1 MVEHQ
6 QVLHKQL
13 DLEERLDTFSQK
25 EKDEINQSDEKSK
38 LRSLIMKYGRAKV
51 AAAELTRK
59 KEERRSG
66 KKISWQEF
74 KNRVEDSIAK
84 GSLRKGEVK
93 TWDPDK
99 KRWVS
104 NKEDEDD

>member
-1 MVEHQ
+1 
-6 QVLHKQL
+6 VLHKQL

-51 AAAELTRK
+51 ASAELKRK
-59 KEERRSG
+59 KEEKRSG

-74 KNRVEDSIAK
+74 KNRVENSIAK
-84 GSLRKGEVK
+84 DSLRKGEVK

-99 KRWVS
+99 KKWVS

>member
-6 QVLHKQL
+6 SVLHKQL
-13 DLEERLDTFSQK
+13 HLKERLDTFSQK
-25 EKDEINQSDEKSK
+25 EKDEINQKDEKSK

-51 AAAELTRK
+51 AAAELKRK

-74 KNRVEDSIAK
+74 KDRIETSSS
-84 GSLRKGEVK
+84 SLKKGEVK
-93 TWDPDK
+93 TWDPETK
-99 KRWVS
+99 SWKS
-104 NKEDEDD
+104 NKEDV